1 MESGD
6 IPTDSINYL
15 LLQAAGPQHSLWL
28 GVAIMAVLLMCS
40 ALMSGSEV
48 AFFSL
53 KQADLTS
60 GERESNGSTANILK
74 LLERPDLLL
83 STILIA
89 NTFVNL
95 ATVIVCNNFILD
107 NILPPDLPE
116 WGSYLIRTVLVTFML
131 VLFGEVAPKVYASAN
146 NYELAVFMARPML
159 LLRTGFRPLSFFMA
173 QSTYYFERQMEKQN
187 NSSLSSSDLGKAI
200 DLTITE
206 DTKFAKQDVNILKGI
221 VNFGNKTV
229 TQIMCPRV
237 DIVAVEQSATYHQL
251 LKVIRENGYSRMPV
265 YDEDLDAI
273 KGILY
278 SKDLL
283 EHLDKP
289 DDFDWKTLLRQ
300 AFFVPENKKIDD
312 LLQEFR
318 QKRTHLAIV
327 VDEYGGTM
335 GLLSLEDVM
344 EEIVGDIKDE
354 LDDDLSQF
362 DKINDHTYI
371 FDGKIP
377 LADVDKIMGIEESP
391 LDEISEEVDT
401 LAGLV
406 LELHGRIPRV
416 REVIRLEGH
425 PFELTIMQATKRRV
439 EKIKV
444 ARTVDPD

>member
-1 MESGD
+1 
-6 IPTDSINYL
+6 
-15 LLQAAGPQHSLWL
+15 
-28 GVAIMAVLLMCS
+28 
-40 ALMSGSEV
+40 MSGSEV

-60 GERESNGSTANILK
+60 GERESSGSTANILK

-83 STILIA
+83 STILIV

-107 NILPPDLPE
+107 NLLPLDMPE
-116 WGSYLIRTVLVTFML
+116 WSSYLIRTVLVTFLL

-173 QSTYYFERQMEKQN
+173 QSTYYFERQIEKQN
-187 NSSLSSSDLGKAI
+187 SSSVSSSDLGKAI
-200 DLTITE
+200 DLTINE
-206 DTKFAKQDVNILKGI
+206 NTKFAKQDVNILKGI

-237 DIVAVEQSATYHQL
+237 DVVAVEYAASYHQL

-265 YDEDLDAI
+265 YDEDLDTI

-289 DDFDWKTLLRQ
+289 NEFEWTSLLRQ
-300 AFFVPENKKIDD
+300 GFFVPENKKIDD

-327 VDEYGGTM
+327 VDEYGGTV
-335 GLLSLEDVM
+335 GLVSLEDVM

-354 LDDDLSQF
+354 LDDEVPQF
-362 DKINDHTYI
+362 DKINDSTYI
-371 FDGKIP
+371 FDGKTP
-377 LADVDKIMGIEESP
+377 LAEVDKIMGVEEEF

-406 LELHGRIPRV
+406 LELYGRIPRV
-416 REVIRLEGH
+416 REVIKLPEH

-439 EKIKV
+439 ERIKV
-444 ARTVDPD
+444 ARITDKA